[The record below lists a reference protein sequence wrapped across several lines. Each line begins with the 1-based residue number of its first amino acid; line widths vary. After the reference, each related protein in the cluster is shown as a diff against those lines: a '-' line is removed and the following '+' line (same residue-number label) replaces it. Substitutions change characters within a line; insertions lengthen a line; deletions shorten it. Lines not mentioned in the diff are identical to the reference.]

1 MNSLAFDGFAAE
13 AAVGLLERVA
23 PEVSCVVSPFVDKLF
38 TALAEGHSFIWLG
51 KQDVAALKKAEPV
64 VGEGVENPLI
74 LKGNKLFFGKMWQ
87 LEREL
92 VRQILRIAEVKPEP
106 VDWLSASHYLADWFS
121 EPGSRDQKAAAALA
135 LLQNFMVIS
144 GGPGTG
150 KTTTVAKLLALL
162 CVNSGKLP
170 RIALVAPTGKAA
182 AHMAKALHRAL
193 GQFDAGSDIKAHLE
207 NLEGQTVHRLLKF
220 KPPYMQP
227 VYYADNPLPLDVIV
241 VDEASMLDTALL
253 LQLLSAVPDRC
264 RVILLGDENQLPSVG
279 AGAVLAA
286 LAQQTM
292 LTETTAQELAN
303 LLLEQPFDVSDR
315 PVPLAENIARLT
327 ISHRFGEHS
336 GIGCLSRAVVC
347 GNAEDAI
354 AQFERF
360 PNEISINDMNID
372 KQLETLHRLQQ
383 SYWQAVAQNDVKAAF
398 GHQADCVVLTAWR
411 SNAEHFNQAYQAYLK
426 KIGIIK
432 QEEHWFAGQM
442 LMISRNDYTLDLFNG
457 DIGLVL
463 RDSESDSGA
472 LAVYFPDG
480 TGFRKIALSR
490 LPECETAFAMT
501 VHKSQGSEYKEVWLL
516 PPMGYGVVETAEGG
530 LNRALLYTA
539 ITRARERFVF
549 LGKPEALKAACLQE
563 ETRRSAVR
571 EMLAEGIS

>member
-1 MNSLAFDGFAAE
+1 MDSLVLDGFAAE
-13 AAVGLLERVA
+13 AAVSLLERVA
-23 PEVSCVVSPFVDKLF
+23 PEVGGVVSPFVDKLF
-38 TALAEGHSFIWLG
+38 AALAEGHSFIWLD
-51 KQDVAALKKAEPV
+51 KHDIAALKQARPV
-64 VGEGVENPLI
+64 VGGDAGSPLI
-74 LKGNKLFFGKMWQ
+74 LRGNKLFLGKMWQ
-87 LEREL
+87 LEQDL
-92 VRQILRIAEVKPEP
+92 ARQILRIAAVKPEP
-106 VDWLSASHYLADWFS
+106 VDWLNASHHLADWFS

-162 CVNSGKLP
+162 CVNAGKLP

-193 GQFDAGSDIKAHLE
+193 GQFNAGAAIKAHLE
-207 NLEGQTVHRLLKF
+207 HLEGQTVHRLLKF

-227 VYYADNPLPLDVIV
+227 AYHADNPLPLDMIV

-253 LQLLSAVPDRC
+253 LQLLSAVPDGC
-264 RVILLGDENQLPSVG
+264 RVIILGDENQLPSVG

-286 LAQQTM
+286 LARQTV
-292 LTETTAQELAN
+292 LTETTAQELTD
-303 LLLEQPFDVSDR
+303 LLPEQPFAVSDR
-315 PVPLAENIARLT
+315 PDPLAANIARLT
-327 ISHRFGEHS
+327 ISHRFGEYS
-336 GIGCLSRAVVC
+336 GIGCLARAVVQ
-347 GNAEDAI
+347 GNVEDAL

-360 PNEISINDMNID
+360 PNEIRIHDMNID
-372 KQLETLHRLQQ
+372 GQLETLYRLQQ
-383 SYWQAVAQNDVKAAF
+383 NYWQAVAQNDVKAAF
-398 GHQADCVVLTAWR
+398 GHQADCMVLAAWR
-411 SNAEHFNQAYQAYLK
+411 NNAEHFNQAYQAYLK

-432 QEEHWFAGQM
+432 QEEYWFAGQM
-442 LMISRNDYTLDLFNG
+442 LMVSRNDYTLDLFNG

-463 RDSESDSGA
+463 RDDASDTGA
-472 LAVYFPDG
+472 LAAYFPDG
-480 TGFRKIALSR
+480 DEFRKIALSR

-516 PPMGYGVVETAEGG
+516 PPMGYDLAKTAGAG

-549 LGKPEALKAACLQE
+549 LGKTEAFKAACLQE

-571 EMLAEGIS
+571 EMLAEG